1 VDDLFDPTEE
11 DKALTESG
19 TVGYVK
25 RRSAAE
31 EAKTAYQ
38 KGKSDRDVRDK
49 TLRYAEVDLK

>member
-1 VDDLFDPTEE
+1 LFDPTEE